1 MEERQIKVFE
11 SDNLWKSIFKMVV
24 PALIAILVML
34 IYNMADMIFVGQTGV
49 TAQVAAVSVVSPVF
63 NIIMAV
69 AMLISGGGTVI
80 ISKDLGAKDMEH
92 ARMVSS
98 VCMWAAIIFGVI
110 AGALIILLHRPLLG
124 FLGATSDIREYAK
137 QYMILLA
144 LGSPFLLVSNML
156 SQVLRAEGAIKDA
169 LIGNLMGTMLNIIL
183 DPIFILALHMGVVG
197 AAIATVIGNISA
209 TVYYMIYMKR
219 KAVVLNMEPK
229 YALANPLYIFSVMA
243 LGLPNAASTLLSGL
257 SGSFSNQLLS
267 KYGSDAIAANAA
279 AGRVNL
285 IIVMIL
291 MGISMGAQPLISYNY
306 GAGNIKKLSGVIK
319 RIIILNVSVGAVTTA
334 AVIGLR
340 SAVIGLF
347 LKDLTVAATA
357 ENILAIIM
365 ISSPFLGFFYL
376 GTNFLQ
382 ATGDAMKATIMSVL
396 QKGLLLIP
404 ALFILEYLYGF
415 MGIRIAYVV
424 ADFGS
429 VIISCIFL
437 ITVWKKITGRI
448 RKPTQ
453 ESVTDG
459 FSGNQT
465 ESYSI
470 SS

>member
-1 MEERQIKVFE
+1 MEEKQLKVFE

-49 TAQVAAVSVVSPVF
+49 TAQVAAVSVVGPVF

-110 AGALIILLHRPLLG
+110 AGGLIILFHRPLLG

-137 QYMILLA
+137 QYMIILA
-144 LGSPFLLVSNML
+144 LGSPFLLISNML

-183 DPIFILALHMGVVG
+183 DPIFILSLNMGVVG

-229 YALANPLYIFSVMA
+229 YALSNPLYIFSVMA
-243 LGLPNAASTLLSGL
+243 LGLPNASSTLLSGL
-257 SGSFSNQLLS
+257 SASFSNQLLA

-347 LKDLTVAATA
+347 LKDPSVAATA
-357 ENILAIIM
+357 ESILAIIM

-382 ATGDAMKATIMSVL
+382 ATGDAMKATLMSVL

-404 ALFILEYLYGF
+404 ALFVFEYLYGF
-415 MGIRIAYVV
+415 MGIRIAYVI
-424 ADFGS
+424 ADLGS
-429 VIISCIFL
+429 VIIACVFL
-437 ITVWKKITGRI
+437 ITGWKKIV
-448 RKPTQ
+448 RKSKKLAVDPTNG
-453 ESVTDG
+453 D

-465 ESYSI
+465 ESCGI

>member
-1 MEERQIKVFE
+1 MEERQLKIFE
-11 SDNLWKSIFKMVV
+11 SNNLWKSIFKMVV

-34 IYNMADMIFVGQTGV
+34 IYNMADMIFVGQTGE
-49 TAQVAAVSVVSPVF
+49 TAQVAAVSVVGPVF

-80 ISKDLGAKDMEH
+80 IAKDLGAKDMEH

-110 AGALIILLHRPLLG
+110 AGALIILFNRPLLG
-124 FLGATSDIREYAK
+124 FLGATADIREYAR
-137 QYMILLA
+137 QYMIILA

-156 SQVLRAEGAIKDA
+156 AQVLRAEGAIKDA
-169 LIGNLMGTMLNIIL
+169 LIGNLLGTVLNIAL
-183 DPIFILALHMGVVG
+183 DPIFILTLHMGVVG
-197 AAIATVIGNISA
+197 AAIATVLGNISA
-209 TVYYMIYMKR
+209 TTYYAVYMKR
-219 KAVVLNMEPK
+219 KAVVLNMKPS
-229 YALANPLYIFSVMA
+229 YVLRSPLYIFSIMA
-243 LGLPNAASTLLSGL
+243 LGLPNAISSLLSGL

-285 IIVMIL
+285 IIVMVL
-291 MGISMGAQPLISYNY
+291 MGICMGAHPLIAYNY
-306 GAGNIKKLSGVIK
+306 GAGNIRKLSGVMK
-319 RIIILNVSVGAVTTA
+319 RLIILTVSVGAVTTA
-334 AVIGLR
+334 LVILLR
-340 SAVIGLF
+340 SAVISLF
-347 LKDLTVAATA
+347 LKDAAVAEVA
-357 ENILAIIM
+357 ENILTIIM
-365 ISSPFLGFFYL
+365 ISSPFLGFFFL

-437 ITVWKKITGRI
+437 IIGWKKISGKD
-448 RKPTQ
+448 RKTTI

-465 ESYSI
+465 ESCGI